1 MLKTDAY
8 FVILLVLMLVI
19 VIGMKGINHEQDYEH
34 EQDNCAVI
42 PERSRGTL
50 SRKLP
55 VLSRDPS
62 TSLRMT
68 GRLTQPRD

>member
-19 VIGMKGINHEQDYEH
+19 VIGIGMKGINHEQDYEH

-42 PERSRGTL
+42 PNEVEEPCRESFWCFRGILQLRSG
-50 SRKLP
+50 
-55 VLSRDPS
+55 
-62 TSLRMT
+62 
-68 GRLTQPRD
+68 